1 MKHKIN
7 IQMSQRLRNAR
18 LQAGFVSA
26 TQAILHYSFRG
37 STYRAHENGQNRFNI
52 EYAKYYAKAFNVSPS
67 WLLIGE
73 GIIANTP
80 TTVIK
85 QSTKSN
91 KDRRIKRSDKI
102 YALSLL
108 LKDDWDNILILHKI
122 KKYIDEQISEI
133 T

>member
-1 MKHKIN
+1 
-7 IQMSQRLRNAR
+7 MSQRLRNAR
-18 LQAGFVSA
+18 LNAGFASA

-52 EYAKYYAKAFNVSPS
+52 EYAKHYAKAFNVSPS

-73 GIIANTP
+73 GDIANTP
-80 TTVIK
+80 TSITK
-85 QSTKSN
+85 QSKKSN
-91 KDRRIKRSDKI
+91 NSQRIKRSEVI

-108 LKDDWDNILILHKI
+108 LREDWDNISILHKI
-122 KKYIDEQISEI
+122 KKFIDEQLSEI